1 MKIQTAIDRIKAY
14 HRGISRDGNPI
25 DPAKTRDKVLYGD
38 TGKELTGIVTCIWA
52 STEVIREARKLGCNL
67 IMPHEA
73 LFWNHGDHQD
83 WLQDNR
89 TYQAKAKLLNEA
101 GITVWRNHD
110 HMHTGIPYN
119 GGYVDGIFYGVMKE
133 LGWEDRLTGDI
144 SNPKD
149 FRFEGIKAQDLA
161 EQLAKKMGLNGT
173 RIIGDPDTRVRKLRI
188 VGHVDG
194 RNDNNVLKAF
204 EEDDV
209 DCAITMELT
218 DYTFA
223 EYIRDSAMLGIPKA
237 IIPIG
242 HFNIEEPGMRYAAT
256 WVNEAIQDDTVPVH
270 FVQAGDMYRFINL
283 R

>member
-14 HRGISRDGNPI
+14 HKGIARDGRPV
-25 DPAKTRDKVLYGD
+25 DPEKTRDKVLYGNTD
-38 TGKELTGIVTCIWA
+38 RELTGIVTCIWA
-52 STEVIREARKLGCNL
+52 SAEVIREAKKLNCNL

-89 TYQAKAKLLNEA
+89 TYKAKKALLDGY

-133 LGWEDRLTGDI
+133 LGWEDRLCGDI
-144 SNPKD
+144 SWPKD
-149 FRFEGIKAQDLA
+149 FCFDGIKAQDLA
-161 EQLAKKMGLNGT
+161 MELAEKMDLNGT
-173 RIIGDPDTRVRKLRI
+173 RIIGDPNTRVRKLRI

-194 RNDNNVLKAF
+194 RDDNNILKAF
-204 EEDDV
+204 EEDDI

-223 EYIRDSAMLGIPKA
+223 EYIRDSAMLALPKA

-242 HFNIEEPGMRYAAT
+242 HFNIEEPGMRWAAT
-256 WVNEAIQDDTVPVH
+256 WVNEAIKDPDIPVH
-270 FVQAGDMYRFINL
+270 FVQCGDMYSFLKR